1 MDEIQAFDI
10 KGRVVDSVVDI
21 FDTMMSLEVTSV
33 DEDES
38 TGETG
43 SRIAGN
49 IGFAGDV
56 VGMLRMEVSST
67 FSEIMTAEMLGM
79 EVEDLEGDGEI
90 KDVILELCNIMAGNL
105 KSAFND
111 HGLPCVISTP
121 SITVGN
127 DFNVDNLNMARYER
141 FLFHCSV
148 MGEHHILVEV
158 CVKSRDDA
166 PPDVIKKLASV
177 DFSKFERLDIIS
189 TAGDTLIELF
199 ELMLSMK
206 LSVCDS
212 VDDEESQG
220 DRIVASVNFAG
231 DVLGVVSIIAERNFA
246 RIITGKMLDQPLEE
260 VQNEEEIKDVIGEV
274 CNIVSGNLK
283 GGFSDSGLAC
293 EISMPSITA
302 GNDFKIEVLNMA
314 RYERFSFEFHEHK
327 IFVEVCVKIDDSV
340 VVSDS
345 VEDEPGQKEDDTS
358 ESSSI
363 ESQQSIDESQQS
375 IDESQQSIDELL
387 KTDSPSDTDEPY
399 AFPEISEPEAKPN
412 VSHGEAPEAE
422 RDKSLKNLDFILDIP
437 VEISVELGKTNM
449 KLHELREIEPGN
461 SIVFDN
467 IEDET
472 LEIFANNQLIAK
484 GEVVVERGK
493 YGIRVTE
500 VVSRIERIKN
510 LK

>member
-1 MDEIQAFDI
+1 MDEIQVFDI

-56 VGMLRMEVSST
+56 VGMLRLEVSHT

-79 EVEDLEGDGEI
+79 DVEDLEGDDEI
-90 KDVILELCNIMAGNL
+90 KDVVLELCNIMAGNL

-121 SITVGN
+121 AITTGN
-127 DFNVDNLNMARYER
+127 DFDVEILNMARYER
-141 FLFHCSV
+141 FLFRCSA

-166 PPDVIKKLASV
+166 LPDVMKKLTNV
-177 DFSKFERLDIIS
+177 DISKFERLDIIS

-231 DVLGVVSIIAERNFA
+231 DVLGVISVIVERNFA
-246 RIITGKMLDQPLEE
+246 RIITGKMIDQPLEE

-283 GGFSDSGLAC
+283 GGFSDSGLTC

-314 RYERFSFEFHEHK
+314 RYERFSFEFYEHK

-340 VVSDS
+340 VVSES
-345 VEDEPGQKEDDTS
+345 VEDEPGQKEEDSS
-358 ESSSI
+358 ESPSI
-363 ESQQSIDESQQS
+363 ESH
-375 IDESQQSIDELL
+375 QSIDELL
-387 KTDSPSDTDEPY
+387 ETDSPSDTDEPY

-412 VSHGEAPEAE
+412 VSHGEAPEADT
-422 RDKSLKNLDFILDIP
+422 DKSLMNLDFILDIP
-437 VEISVELGKTNM
+437 VEVSVELGKTSM
-449 KLHELREIEPGN
+449 KLHELREVEPGN

-467 IEDET
+467 IEDEK